1 MFYMWILTF
10 ILIFILISPLQA
22 TPSWESPTLHNG
34 QLRIDGQLFKRL
46 GLGML
51 NGSPEFK
58 FPIYLEHNI
67 SKYPF
72 GEFERFSQW
81 SVPQLTS
88 YVAPINGGI
97 FWLSPGGEEYFF
109 KSNDPTYKILSYRPN
124 KIKGSYVAVR
134 GNNKKEPDRIYI
146 ISKDKFVYAYDKGIL
161 KNLEAPSG
169 RRLYFKTNGIRITDI
184 EQNIDGE
191 KYELLSAKYDQLNRL
206 TSIKIGPFR
215 HDFEYEGESEM
226 MTSWCPFGL
235 KERETLF
242 TYKDGLLSAIIHP
255 NTDKEE
261 FTWITTLKDFEL
273 SGNRYLDNV
282 KFKPVLLSDSDNIY
296 NFAQEKA
303 GIVMQKTNLLENSD
317 KIIFNPITNRL
328 TTIDKGGVSS
338 SVQWGRG
345 FQNEATNKLSEI
357 ISPKGEIIVKLEY
370 DEEGRISQMAKRGEK
385 PTIYKY
391 DDQDRIVEISVGDY
405 PATKYEYDKNSIRPT
420 KIINS
425 LGEITEFSYG
435 DDKQIISLK
444 NANNAI
450 QKFNYDK
457 LGRIT
462 RRNYPMGVWIA
473 WEYDNFGRVS
483 KREYSNGN
491 SIKFEYDEYSQIKR
505 VVENEKIEWE
515 YFYKP
520 NGMLK
525 LLTRNKRKW
534 LEIDSKIQDKK
545 EYLSIIN
552 NKGAESQK
560 TYDLDGKLLEEVNP
574 LKDTIQYKYNP
585 IGELTGWVAPDGSD
599 VKFEYDARGK
609 MVFHENHIGQTIE
622 NKYDK
627 YGNLAEKKTKEQT
640 IKIEYDAFDRVV
652 KRKYSDKQITDITY
666 DEYGRIKSIV
676 SADVNI
682 ELEYDALGRVTKRM
696 AAFPDGSKS
705 AVIIEYTNSGQ
716 RKRVFSALQN
726 PDKSE
731 KERNDVRYEYDELN
745 RPVKMEIN
753 NAGVV
758 RYYYD
763 KKSQMLLS
771 KVFPNGNKNT
781 YSYDS
786 NFRLKTIQNYDSKDN
801 PIGGIQYDW
810 DTDGTLNGKKI
821 W

>member
-1 MFYMWILTF
+1 MRILTF
-10 ILIFILISPLQA
+10 ILIFILFSPLQA

-109 KSNDPTYKILSYRPN
+109 KPNDPTYKILNYRPN

-169 RRLYFKTNGIRITDI
+169 RRLYFKTNGIRITGI
-184 EQNIDGE
+184 EQNVDGE
-191 KYELLSAKYDQLNRL
+191 GFELLSAKYDELNRL
-206 TSIKIGPFR
+206 VFLKIGAIWHEFKY
-215 HDFEYEGESEM
+215 DGESEIL
-226 MTSWCPFGL
+226 TSWCPFGL

-255 NTDKEE
+255 NTDKED

-328 TTIDKGGVSS
+328 TTIDKGGVTS

-357 ISPKGEIIVKLEY
+357 ISPKGEIIVKLEN
-370 DEEGRISQMAKRGEK
+370 DEEGRISQMTKRGEK
-385 PTIYKY
+385 PTKYAY
-391 DDQDRIVEISVGDY
+391 DDQDRIVEVTVGDY
-405 PATKYEYDKNSIRPT
+405 PSTKYEYDNDSMRPA

-425 LGEITEFSYG
+425 LGETMEFSYG
-435 DDKQIISLK
+435 HDRQIVSFK
-444 NANNAI
+444 NANKAV
-450 QKFNYDK
+450 QKFNYDN

-462 RRNYPMGVWIA
+462 RRNYPMDMWIA

-525 LLTRNKRKW
+525 FLTRNKRKW
-534 LEIDSKIQDKK
+534 LEIDSKIQDEK

-585 IGELTGWVAPDGSD
+585 IGELTGWIAPDGSD

-640 IKIEYDAFDRVV
+640 IKIEYDSFDRVV
-652 KRKYSDKQITDITY
+652 KRKYSDRQITDIVY
-666 DEYGRIKSIV
+666 DEYGRINSIV

-682 ELEYDALGRVTKRM
+682 ELEYDALGRMTKRM
-696 AAFPDGSKS
+696 AEFPDGSKS

-716 RKRVFSALQN
+716 RKRIFSALQK

-731 KERNDVRYEYDELN
+731 EERNDIRYEYDALN
-745 RPVKMEIN
+745 RPVEMMIN
-753 NAGVV
+753 NAGVI

-763 KKSQMLLS
+763 KKNQMLLS
-771 KVFPNGNKNT
+771 KVFPNGNKNI
-781 YSYDS
+781 YSYDN
-786 NFRLKTIQNYDSKDN
+786 NFRLKTIENYDAKGN
-801 PIGGIQYDW
+801 PVGGIQYDW

>member
-1 MFYMWILTF
+1 MRLLIPV
-10 ILIFILISPLQA
+10 LIFILLTHLYA

-34 QLRIDGQLFKRL
+34 QLRIDGQLYKRM

-51 NGSPEFK
+51 SGSPEFK

-109 KSNDPTYKILSYRPN
+109 KSNDPAYKILNYRPN

-146 ISKDKFVYAYDKGIL
+146 ISKDKFVYAYDKGVL

-169 RRLYFKTNGIRITDI
+169 RRLYFKTNGIRITGI
-184 EQNIDGE
+184 EQNVDGE
-191 KYELLSAKYDQLNRL
+191 GFELLSAKYDELNRL
-206 TSIKIGPFR
+206 VFLKIGAIWHEFKY
-215 HDFEYEGESEM
+215 DGESEIL
-226 MTSWCPFGL
+226 TSWCPFGL

-242 TYKDGLLSAIIHP
+242 NYRNGMLSTIIHP
-255 NTDKEE
+255 NTDKEI
-261 FTWITTLKDFEL
+261 FTWITTLNDFEQ
-273 SGNRYLDNV
+273 SGNRYIDNV
-282 KFKPVLLSDSDNIY
+282 KFNPVLLSDSDNMY
-296 NFAQEKA
+296 NFTQEKA
-303 GIVMQKTNLLENSD
+303 GIVLQKTNLLGNSD
-317 KIIFNPITNRL
+317 KIIFNPRTNRL
-328 TTIDKGGVSS
+328 TTIDKGGVTS

-370 DEEGRISQMAKRGEK
+370 DEEGRISQMTKRGGK
-385 PTIYKY
+385 PTKYAY
-391 DDQDRIVEISVGDY
+391 DDQDRIVEVTVGDY
-405 PATKYEYDKNSIRPT
+405 PSTKYEYDNDSMRPA

-425 LGEITEFSYG
+425 LGETMEFSYG
-435 DDKQIISLK
+435 HDKQIVSFK
-444 NANNAI
+444 NANKAV
-450 QKFNYDK
+450 QKFNYDN

-462 RRNYPMGVWIA
+462 RRNYPMDMWIA
-473 WEYDNFGRVS
+473 WKYDEFGRVS

-491 SIKFEYDEYSQIKR
+491 SIKFEYDKYSQIKR
-505 VVENEKIEWE
+505 VVENGKIVWE
-515 YFYKP
+515 YFYQP
-520 NGMLK
+520 NGMLR

-534 LEIDSKIQDKK
+534 LEIDSKIRDEK

-560 TYDLDGKLLEEVNP
+560 TYNLDGKLLEEVNP

-585 IGELTGWVAPDGSD
+585 VGELTGWIAPDGSD

-640 IKIEYDAFDRVV
+640 IKIEYDSFDRVV
-652 KRKYSDKQITDITY
+652 KRKYSDRQITDIVY

-682 ELEYDALGRVTKRM
+682 ELEYDALGRMTKRM
-696 AAFPDGSKS
+696 AEFPDGSKS

-716 RKRVFSALQN
+716 RKRIFSALQK

-731 KERNDVRYEYDELN
+731 EERNDIRYEYDALN
-745 RPVKMEIN
+745 RPVEMRIN
-753 NAGVV
+753 NAGVI

-763 KKSQMLLS
+763 KKNQMLLS
-771 KVFPNGNKNT
+771 KVFPNGNKNI
-781 YSYDS
+781 YSYDN
-786 NFRLKTIQNYDSKDN
+786 NFRLKTIENYDAKGN
-801 PIGGIQYDW
+801 PVGGIQYDW
-810 DTDGTLNGKKI
+810 DTDGTLDGKKI

>member
-1 MFYMWILTF
+1 MRLAVSV
-10 ILIFILISPLQA
+10 LIFILTTHLYA
-22 TPSWESPTLHNG
+22 TPSWESSTLHNG
-34 QLRIDGQLFKRL
+34 QLRIDGQLYKRM

-51 NGSPEFK
+51 SGSPEFK

-109 KSNDPTYKILSYRPN
+109 KSNDPAYKILNYRPN

-146 ISKDKFVYAYDKGIL
+146 ISKDKFVYAYDKGVL

-169 RRLYFKTNGIRITDI
+169 RRLYFKTNGIRITGI
-184 EQNIDGE
+184 EQNVDGE
-191 KYELLSAKYDQLNRL
+191 GFELLSAKYDELNRL
-206 TSIKIGPFR
+206 VFLKIGAIWHEFKY
-215 HDFEYEGESEM
+215 DGESEIL
-226 MTSWCPFGL
+226 TSWCPFGL

-242 TYKDGLLSAIIHP
+242 NYRNGMLSTIIHP
-255 NTDKEE
+255 NTDKEI
-261 FTWITTLKDFEL
+261 FTWITTLNDFEQ
-273 SGNRYLDNV
+273 SGNRYIDNV
-282 KFKPVLLSDSDNIY
+282 KFNPVLLSDSDNMY
-296 NFAQEKA
+296 NFTQEKA
-303 GIVMQKTNLLENSD
+303 GIVLQKTNLLGNSD
-317 KIIFNPITNRL
+317 KIIFNPRTNRL
-328 TTIDKGGVSS
+328 TTIDKGGVTS

-370 DEEGRISQMAKRGEK
+370 DEEGRISQMTKRGEK
-385 PTIYKY
+385 PTKYAY
-391 DDQDRIVEISVGDY
+391 DDQDRIVEVTVGDY
-405 PATKYEYDKNSIRPT
+405 PSTKYEYDNDSMRPA

-425 LGEITEFSYG
+425 LGETMEFSYG
-435 DDKQIISLK
+435 HDKQIVSFK
-444 NANNAI
+444 NANKAV
-450 QKFNYDK
+450 QKFNYDN

-462 RRNYPMGVWIA
+462 RRNYPMDMWIA
-473 WEYDNFGRVS
+473 WKYDEFGRVS

-491 SIKFEYDEYSQIKR
+491 SLIFEYDKYSQIKR
-505 VVENEKIEWE
+505 VVENGKILWE

-520 NGMLK
+520 NGMLR

-534 LEIDSKIQDKK
+534 LEIDSKIRDEK

-560 TYDLDGKLLEEVNP
+560 TYNLDGKLLEEVNP

-585 IGELTGWVAPDGSD
+585 VGELTGWIAPDGSD

-640 IKIEYDAFDRVV
+640 IKIEYDSFDRVV
-652 KRKYSDKQITDITY
+652 KRKYSDRQITDIVY
-666 DEYGRIKSIV
+666 DEYGRINSIV

-682 ELEYDALGRVTKRM
+682 ELEYDALGRMTKRM
-696 AAFPDGSKS
+696 AEFPDGSKS

-716 RKRVFSALQN
+716 RKRVFSALQK

-731 KERNDVRYEYDELN
+731 EERNDIRYEYDALN
-745 RPVKMEIN
+745 RPVEMRIN
-753 NAGVV
+753 NAGVI

-763 KKSQMLLS
+763 RKNQMLLS
-771 KVFPNGNKNT
+771 KVFPNGNKNI
-781 YSYDS
+781 YSYDN
-786 NFRLKTIQNYDSKDN
+786 NFRLKTIENYDAKGN
-801 PIGGIQYDW
+801 PVGGIQYDW
-810 DTDGTLNGKKI
+810 DTDGTLDGKKI

>member
-1 MFYMWILTF
+1 MRILTF
-10 ILIFILISPLQA
+10 ILIFILFSPLQA
-22 TPSWESPTLHNG
+22 TPSWESPTLHNV

-109 KSNDPTYKILSYRPN
+109 KPNDPTYKILNYRPN

-206 TSIKIGPFR
+206 TSLKIGPFR

-226 MTSWCPFGL
+226 MTSWRPFGL

-255 NTDKEE
+255 NTDKEDL
-261 FTWITTLKDFEL
+261 TWITTLKDFEL

-457 LGRIT
+457 WGRIT

-534 LEIDSKIQDKK
+534 LEIDSKIQDEK

-585 IGELTGWVAPDGSD
+585 IGELTGWIAPDGSD

-640 IKIEYDAFDRVV
+640 IKIEYDSFDRVV
-652 KRKYSDKQITDITY
+652 KRKYSDRQITDIVY
-666 DEYGRIKSIV
+666 DEYGRINSIV

-682 ELEYDALGRVTKRM
+682 ELEYDALGRMTKRM
-696 AAFPDGSKS
+696 AEFPDGSKS

-716 RKRVFSALQN
+716 RKCIFSALQK

-745 RPVKMEIN
+745 RPIKMLIN
-753 NAGVV
+753 NGGVV

-771 KVFPNGNKNT
+771 KVFPNENKNT
-781 YSYDS
+781 YSYDT

>member
-1 MFYMWILTF
+1 MRILTF
-10 ILIFILISPLQA
+10 ILIFILFSPLQA

-51 NGSPEFK
+51 SGSPEFK

-109 KSNDPTYKILSYRPN
+109 KPNDPTYKILNYRPN

-206 TSIKIGPFR
+206 TSLKIGPFR

-226 MTSWCPFGL
+226 MTSWRPFGL

-255 NTDKEE
+255 NTDKEDL
-261 FTWITTLKDFEL
+261 TWITTLKDFEL

-296 NFAQEKA
+296 NFAQAKA
-303 GIVMQKTNLLENSD
+303 GIIMQKTNLLENSD

-328 TTIDKGGVSS
+328 TTIDKGGVTS

-370 DEEGRISQMAKRGEK
+370 DEEGRISQMTKRGEK
-385 PTIYKY
+385 PTKYAY
-391 DDQDRIVEISVGDY
+391 DDQDRIVEVTVGDY
-405 PATKYEYDKNSIRPT
+405 PSTKYEYDNDSMRPA

-425 LGEITEFSYG
+425 LGETMEFSYG
-435 DDKQIISLK
+435 HDKQIVSFK
-444 NANNAI
+444 NANKAV
-450 QKFNYDK
+450 QKFNYDN

-462 RRNYPMGVWIA
+462 RRNYPMDMWIA
-473 WEYDNFGRVS
+473 WKYDNFGRVS

-534 LEIDSKIQDKK
+534 LEIDSKIQDEK

-585 IGELTGWVAPDGSD
+585 IGELTGWIAPDGSD

-640 IKIEYDAFDRVV
+640 IKIEYDSFDRVV
-652 KRKYSDKQITDITY
+652 KRKYSDRQITDIVY
-666 DEYGRIKSIV
+666 DEYGRINSIV

-682 ELEYDALGRVTKRM
+682 ELEYDALGRITKRM

-771 KVFPNGNKNT
+771 KAFPNGNKNI
-781 YSYDS
+781 YSYDN
-786 NFRLKTIQNYDSKDN
+786 NFRLKPYKITIQKTTPSGASNM
-801 PIGGIQYDW
+801 IGIRTAPLMARKSG
-810 DTDGTLNGKKI
+810 N
-821 W
+821 

>member
-1 MFYMWILTF
+1 MRLAVSV
-10 ILIFILISPLQA
+10 LIFILTTHLYA
-22 TPSWESPTLHNG
+22 TPSWESSTLHNG
-34 QLRIDGQLFKRL
+34 QLRIDGQLYKRM

-51 NGSPEFK
+51 SGSPEFK

-109 KSNDPTYKILSYRPN
+109 KSNDPAYKILNYRPN

-146 ISKDKFVYAYDKGIL
+146 ISKDKFVYAYDKGVL

-169 RRLYFKTNGIRITDI
+169 RRLYFKTNGIRITGI
-184 EQNIDGE
+184 EQNVDG
-191 KYELLSAKYDQLNRL
+191 KGFELLSAKYDELNRL
-206 TSIKIGPFR
+206 VFLKIGAIWHEFKY
-215 HDFEYEGESEM
+215 DGESEIL
-226 MTSWCPFGL
+226 TSWCPFGL

-242 TYKDGLLSAIIHP
+242 NYRNGMLSTIIHP
-255 NTDKEE
+255 NTDKEI
-261 FTWITTLKDFEL
+261 FTWITTLNDFEQ
-273 SGNRYLDNV
+273 SGNRYIDNV
-282 KFKPVLLSDSDNIY
+282 KFNPVLLSDSDNMY
-296 NFAQEKA
+296 NFTQEKA
-303 GIVMQKTNLLENSD
+303 GIVLQKTNLLGNSD
-317 KIIFNPITNRL
+317 KIIFNPRTNRL
-328 TTIDKGGVSS
+328 TTIDKGGVTS

-370 DEEGRISQMAKRGEK
+370 DEEGRISQMTKRGEK
-385 PTIYKY
+385 PTKYAY
-391 DDQDRIVEISVGDY
+391 DDQDRIVEVTVGDY
-405 PATKYEYDKNSIRPT
+405 PSTKYEYDNDSMRPA

-425 LGEITEFSYG
+425 LGETMEFSYG
-435 DDKQIISLK
+435 HDKQIVSFK
-444 NANNAI
+444 NANKAV
-450 QKFNYDK
+450 QKFNYDN

-462 RRNYPMGVWIA
+462 RRNYPMDMWIA
-473 WEYDNFGRVS
+473 WKYDDFGRIS

-491 SIKFEYDEYSQIKR
+491 SLIFEYDKYSQIKR
-505 VVENEKIEWE
+505 VVENGKILWE

-520 NGMLK
+520 NGMLR

-534 LEIDSKIQDKK
+534 LEIDSKIRDEK

-560 TYDLDGKLLEEVNP
+560 TYNLDGKLLEEVNP

-585 IGELTGWVAPDGSD
+585 IGELTGWIAPDGSD

-640 IKIEYDAFDRVV
+640 IKIEYDSFDRVV
-652 KRKYSDKQITDITY
+652 KRKYSDRQITDIVY
-666 DEYGRIKSIV
+666 DEYGRINSIV

-682 ELEYDALGRVTKRM
+682 ELEYDALGRMTKRM
-696 AAFPDGSKS
+696 AEFPDGSKS

-716 RKRVFSALQN
+716 RKRIFSALQK

-731 KERNDVRYEYDELN
+731 EERNDIRYEYDALN
-745 RPVKMEIN
+745 RPVEMRIN
-753 NAGVV
+753 NAGVI

-763 KKSQMLLS
+763 KKNQMLLS
-771 KVFPNGNKNT
+771 KVFPNGNKNI
-781 YSYDS
+781 YSYDN
-786 NFRLKTIQNYDSKDN
+786 NFRLKTIENYDAKGN
-801 PIGGIQYDW
+801 TIGGIQYDW

>member
-1 MFYMWILTF
+1 MWILTF
-10 ILIFILISPLQA
+10 ILIFILFSPLHA

-51 NGSPEFK
+51 SGSPEFK

-109 KSNDPTYKILSYRPN
+109 KPNDPTYKILNYRPN

-206 TSIKIGPFR
+206 TSLKIGPFR

-226 MTSWCPFGL
+226 LTSWRPFGL

-255 NTDKEE
+255 NTDKED

-296 NFAQEKA
+296 NFAQGKA

-391 DDQDRIVEISVGDY
+391 DDQDRIIEISIGDY
-405 PATKYEYDKNSIRPT
+405 PATKYEYDKNSMRPT

-444 NANNAI
+444 NANNVI

-457 LGRIT
+457 WGRIT

-473 WEYDNFGRVS
+473 WEYDNFGRIS

-491 SIKFEYDEYSQIKR
+491 SIKFEYDKYSQIKR

-520 NGMLK
+520 DGMLK
-525 LLTRNKRKW
+525 LLKRNKSKW
-534 LEIDSKIQDKK
+534 LEIDSKIQDKQ

-560 TYDLDGKLLEEVNP
+560 TYDLDGKLLEEINP

-585 IGELTGWVAPDGSD
+585 IGELTGWIAPDGSD

-676 SADVNI
+676 SAEVNI

-696 AAFPDGSKS
+696 ATFPDGSKS

-753 NAGVV
+753 NAGTV

-771 KVFPNGNKNT
+771 KAFPNGNKNA

-786 NFRLKTIQNYDSKDN
+786 NFRLKTIQNYDSKNN

>member
-1 MFYMWILTF
+1 MRILTF
-10 ILIFILISPLQA
+10 ILIFILFSPLQA

-109 KSNDPTYKILSYRPN
+109 KPNDPTYKILNYRPN

-206 TSIKIGPFR
+206 TSLKIGPFR

-226 MTSWCPFGL
+226 LTSWRPFGL

-255 NTDKEE
+255 NTDKED

-296 NFAQEKA
+296 NFAQAKA
-303 GIVMQKTNLLENSD
+303 GIIMQKTNLLENSD

-357 ISPKGEIIVKLEY
+357 ISPKGKIIVKLEY

-534 LEIDSKIQDKK
+534 LEIDSKIQDEK

-585 IGELTGWVAPDGSD
+585 IGELTGWIAPDGSD

-666 DEYGRIKSIV
+666 DEYGRINSIV

-682 ELEYDALGRVTKRM
+682 ELEYDALGRMTKRM
-696 AAFPDGSKS
+696 AEFPDGSKS

-716 RKRVFSALQN
+716 RKRIFSALQK

-731 KERNDVRYEYDELN
+731 EERNDIRYEYDALN
-745 RPVKMEIN
+745 RPVEMRIN
-753 NAGVV
+753 NAGVI

-763 KKSQMLLS
+763 KKNQMLLS
-771 KVFPNGNKNT
+771 KVFPNGNKNI
-781 YSYDS
+781 YSYDN
-786 NFRLKTIQNYDSKDN
+786 NFRLKTIENYDAKGN
-801 PIGGIQYDW
+801 PVGGIQYDW

>member
-1 MFYMWILTF
+1 MRILTF
-10 ILIFILISPLQA
+10 ILIFILFSPLHA

-109 KSNDPTYKILSYRPN
+109 KPNDPTYKILNYRPN

-169 RRLYFKTNGIRITDI
+169 RRLYFKTNGIRITGI
-184 EQNIDGE
+184 EQNVDGE
-191 KYELLSAKYDQLNRL
+191 GFELLSAKYDELNRL
-206 TSIKIGPFR
+206 VFLKIGAIWHEFKY
-215 HDFEYEGESEM
+215 DGESEIL
-226 MTSWCPFGL
+226 TSWCPFGL

-255 NTDKEE
+255 NTDKED

-457 LGRIT
+457 WGRIT

-534 LEIDSKIQDKK
+534 LEIDSKIQDEK

-585 IGELTGWVAPDGSD
+585 IGELTGWIAPDGSD

-652 KRKYSDKQITDITY
+652 KRKYSDKQITNITY

-696 AAFPDGSKS
+696 ATFPDGSKS
-705 AVIIEYTNSGQ
+705 VIIIEYTNSGQ

-745 RPVKMEIN
+745 RPIKMLIN
-753 NAGVV
+753 NGGVV

-771 KVFPNGNKNT
+771 KVFPNENKNT
-781 YSYDS
+781 YSYDT
-786 NFRLKTIQNYDSKDN
+786 NFRLKTIQNYDAKDN

>member
-1 MFYMWILTF
+1 MRILTF
-10 ILIFILISPLQA
+10 ILIFILFSPLQA

-109 KSNDPTYKILSYRPN
+109 KPNDPTYKILNYRPN

-206 TSIKIGPFR
+206 TSLKIGPFR

-226 MTSWCPFGL
+226 MTSWRPFGL

-255 NTDKEE
+255 NTDKEDL
-261 FTWITTLKDFEL
+261 TWITTLKDFEL

-303 GIVMQKTNLLENSD
+303 GIVLQKTNLLGNSD

-457 LGRIT
+457 WGRIT

-534 LEIDSKIQDKK
+534 LEIDSKIQDEK

-585 IGELTGWVAPDGSD
+585 IGELTGWIAPDGSD

-652 KRKYSDKQITDITY
+652 KRKYSDKQITNITY

-696 AAFPDGSKS
+696 ATFPDGSKS
-705 AVIIEYTNSGQ
+705 VIIIEYTNSGQ

-745 RPVKMEIN
+745 RPIKMLIN
-753 NAGVV
+753 NGGVV

-771 KVFPNGNKNT
+771 KVFPNENKNT
-781 YSYDS
+781 YSYDT

>member
-1 MFYMWILTF
+1 MRILTF
-10 ILIFILISPLQA
+10 ILIFILFSPLQA
-22 TPSWESPTLHNG
+22 TPSWESPTLHNS

-81 SVPQLTS
+81 SVPELTS

-109 KSNDPTYKILSYRPN
+109 KPNDPTYKILNYRPN

-206 TSIKIGPFR
+206 TSLKIGPFR

-226 MTSWCPFGL
+226 MTSWRPFGL

-255 NTDKEE
+255 NTDKEDL
-261 FTWITTLKDFEL
+261 TWITTLKDFEL

-328 TTIDKGGVSS
+328 TTIDKGGVTS

-370 DEEGRISQMAKRGEK
+370 DEEGRISQMTKRGEK
-385 PTIYKY
+385 PTKYAY
-391 DDQDRIVEISVGDY
+391 DDQDRIVEVTVGDY
-405 PATKYEYDKNSIRPT
+405 PSTKYEYDNDSMRPA

-425 LGEITEFSYG
+425 LGETMEFSYG
-435 DDKQIISLK
+435 HDKQIVSFK
-444 NANNAI
+444 NANKAV
-450 QKFNYDK
+450 QKFNYDN

-473 WEYDNFGRVS
+473 WKYDDFGRIS

-491 SIKFEYDEYSQIKR
+491 SIKFEYDKYSQIKR
-505 VVENEKIEWE
+505 VVENGKIVWE
-515 YFYKP
+515 YFYQP

-534 LEIDSKIQDKK
+534 LEIDSKIQDEK

-585 IGELTGWVAPDGSD
+585 IGELTGWIAPDGSD

-640 IKIEYDAFDRVV
+640 IKIEYDSFDRVV
-652 KRKYSDKQITDITY
+652 KRKYSDRQITDIVY
-666 DEYGRIKSIV
+666 DEYGRINSIV

-682 ELEYDALGRVTKRM
+682 ELEYDALGRMTKRM
-696 AAFPDGSKS
+696 AEFPDGSKS

-716 RKRVFSALQN
+716 RKCIFSALQK

-771 KVFPNGNKNT
+771 KVFPNENKNT
-781 YSYDS
+781 YSYDT

>member
-1 MFYMWILTF
+1 MRLAVSV
-10 ILIFILISPLQA
+10 LIFILTTHLYA

-34 QLRIDGQLFKRL
+34 QLRIDGQLYKRM

-51 NGSPEFK
+51 SGSPEFK

-109 KSNDPTYKILSYRPN
+109 KSNDPAYKILNYRPN

-146 ISKDKFVYAYDKGIL
+146 ISKDKFVYAYDKGVL

-169 RRLYFKTNGIRITDI
+169 RRLYFKTNGIRITGI
-184 EQNIDGE
+184 EQNVDGE
-191 KYELLSAKYDQLNRL
+191 GFELLSAKYDELNRL
-206 TSIKIGPFR
+206 VFLKIGAIWHEFKY
-215 HDFEYEGESEM
+215 DGESEIL
-226 MTSWCPFGL
+226 TSWCPFGL

-242 TYKDGLLSAIIHP
+242 NYRNGMLSTIIHP
-255 NTDKEE
+255 NTDKEI
-261 FTWITTLKDFEL
+261 FTWITTLNDFEQ
-273 SGNRYLDNV
+273 SGNRYIDNV
-282 KFKPVLLSDSDNIY
+282 KFNPVLLSDSDNMY

-303 GIVMQKTNLLENSD
+303 GIVLQKTNLLGNSD
-317 KIIFNPITNRL
+317 KIIFNPRTNRL
-328 TTIDKGGVSS
+328 TTIDKGGVTS

-370 DEEGRISQMAKRGEK
+370 DEEGRISQMTKRGEK
-385 PTIYKY
+385 PTKYAY
-391 DDQDRIVEISVGDY
+391 DDQDRIVEVTVGDY
-405 PATKYEYDKNSIRPT
+405 PSTKYEYDNDSMRPA

-425 LGEITEFSYG
+425 LGETMEFSYG
-435 DDKQIISLK
+435 HDKQIVSFK
-444 NANNAI
+444 NANKAV
-450 QKFNYDK
+450 QKFNYDN

-462 RRNYPMGVWIA
+462 RRNYPMDMWIA
-473 WEYDNFGRVS
+473 WKYDEFGRVS

-491 SIKFEYDEYSQIKR
+491 SIKFEYDKYSQIKR
-505 VVENEKIEWE
+505 VVENGKIVWE

-534 LEIDSKIQDKK
+534 LEIDTKIRDEK

-560 TYDLDGKLLEEVNP
+560 TYNLDGKLLEEVNP

-585 IGELTGWVAPDGSD
+585 VGELTGWIAPDGSD

-640 IKIEYDAFDRVV
+640 IKIEYDSFDRVV
-652 KRKYSDKQITDITY
+652 KRKYSDRQITDIVY

-682 ELEYDALGRVTKRM
+682 ELEYDALGRMTKRM
-696 AAFPDGSKS
+696 AEFPDGSKS

-716 RKRVFSALQN
+716 RKRIFSALQK

-731 KERNDVRYEYDELN
+731 EERNDIRYEYDALN
-745 RPVKMEIN
+745 RPVEMRIN
-753 NAGVV
+753 NAGVI

-763 KKSQMLLS
+763 RKNQMLLS
-771 KVFPNGNKNT
+771 KVFPNGNKNI
-781 YSYDS
+781 YSYDN
-786 NFRLKTIQNYDSKDN
+786 NFRLKTIENYDAKGN
-801 PIGGIQYDW
+801 TIGGIQYDW

>member
-1 MFYMWILTF
+1 MRVLTF
-10 ILIFILISPLQA
+10 ISVFILCLPLYA

-72 GEFERFSQW
+72 GELERFSQW

-88 YVAPINGGI
+88 YAVPINGGI

-109 KSNDPTYKILSYRPN
+109 KSNDPTYKILNYRPN
-124 KIKGSYVAVR
+124 RIKGSYVAVR

-146 ISKDKFVYAYDKGIL
+146 VSKDKFAYAYDKGIL

-169 RRLYFKTNGIRITDI
+169 RRLYFKTNGIRITGI

-191 KYELLSAKYDQLNRL
+191 KYELLSAKYDRLNRL
-206 TSIKIGPFR
+206 TSLRIGPFR
-215 HDFEYEGESEM
+215 HDFDYEGESEM
-226 MTSWCPFGL
+226 LISWRPFGL

-242 TYKDGLLSAIIHP
+242 AYKNGILSSITHP

-261 FTWITTLKDFEL
+261 FAWITTLKDFEL

-296 NFAQEKA
+296 NFAQEKV
-303 GIVMQKTNLLENSD
+303 GIAMQKTNLLEKSD
-317 KIIFNPITNRL
+317 KIIFNPLTNRL
-328 TTIDKGGVSS
+328 TVIDKGGVSS

-357 ISPKGEIIVKLEY
+357 ISPKGEIVVKLEY
-370 DEEGRISQMAKRGEK
+370 DAEGRISQMAKRGEK
-385 PTIYKY
+385 PTKYKY
-391 DDQDRIVEISVGDY
+391 DDQDRIVEIAIGDY
-405 PATKYEYDKNSIRPT
+405 PPTKYEYDKNSMRPA
-420 KIINS
+420 KIINP

-435 DDKQIISLK
+435 NDKQIISLK
-444 NANNAI
+444 NADNAI

-473 WEYDNFGRVS
+473 WEYDSFGRLS

-491 SIKFEYDEYSQIKR
+491 SIKFAYDEHSQIKR
-505 VVENEKIEWE
+505 AVENGKVAWE
-515 YFYKP
+515 YSYYP
-520 NGMLK
+520 SGQLK
-525 LLTRNKRKW
+525 MLTRNKRKW
-534 LEIDSKIQDKK
+534 LSIDREIKDKK
-545 EYLSIIN
+545 EYISIIN

-560 TYDLDGKLLEEVNP
+560 TYALDGKLLEEVNP

-585 IGELTGWVAPDGSD
+585 IGELTGWIAPDGSD

-609 MVFHENHIGQTIE
+609 MVFHENHIGQTVE

-652 KRKYSDKQITDITY
+652 KRKYSDRQITDIAY

-682 ELEYDALGRVTKRM
+682 KLEYDALEMVTKRM
-696 AAFPDGSKS
+696 ATFPDGSKS

-716 RKRVFSALQN
+716 RKRVFSALQK

-731 KERNDVRYEYDELN
+731 GERNDIRYEYDELN
-745 RPVKMEIN
+745 RPVEMEIN
-753 NAGVV
+753 NAGAV

-763 KKSQMLLS
+763 KKSQMLLG
-771 KVFPNGNKNT
+771 KAFPNGNKNM
-781 YSYDS
+781 YSYDN
-786 NFRLKTIQNYDSKDN
+786 NFRLKTIQNYDSKGGA
-801 PIGGIQYDW
+801 IGGIQYDW

-821 W
+821 WQP

>member
-1 MFYMWILTF
+1 MWILTF

-109 KSNDPTYKILSYRPN
+109 KSNDPTYKILNYRPN

-226 MTSWCPFGL
+226 MTSWRPFGL

-242 TYKDGLLSAIIHP
+242 IYKDGLLSAIIHP
-255 NTDKEE
+255 NTDKED

-483 KREYSNGN
+483 KREYSNRN

-505 VVENEKIEWE
+505 VVENGKIVWE
-515 YFYKP
+515 YFYQP

-585 IGELTGWVAPDGSD
+585 IGELTGWIAPDGSD

-640 IKIEYDAFDRVV
+640 IKIEYDSFDRVV
-652 KRKYSDKQITDITY
+652 KRKYSDRQITDINY

-696 AAFPDGSKS
+696 ATFPDGSKS

-745 RPVKMEIN
+745 RPIKMLIN
-753 NAGVV
+753 NGGVV

-771 KVFPNGNKNT
+771 KVFPNENKNT
-781 YSYDS
+781 YSYDT